1 MPRNIYGATKVA
13 AEHLCELNAFEN
25 GLPCIV
31 LRTSRFFPEPDDRKE
46 TRNAYE
52 AMNVKVNEFLYRR
65 VDIEDAVLAVD
76 KAIERARSIGFGRYV
91 ISAKTPFGPQDVGR
105 LTVDAPGVVQGLFP
119 DFADIYGDLGWR
131 MFPTIGRVYD
141 NNRARSDLGWAPR
154 YDFRRALD
162 CLKDGHDPRSDLA
175 LQIGIRGYRSPE
187 LPATRPSDR

>member
-1 MPRNIYGATKVA
+1 M
-13 AEHLCELNAFEN
+13 
-25 GLPCIV
+25 
-31 LRTSRFFPEPDDRKE
+31 
-46 TRNAYE
+46 
-52 AMNVKVNEFLYRR
+52 
-65 VDIEDAVLAVD
+65 
-76 KAIERARSIGFGRYV
+76 
-91 ISAKTPFGPQDVGR
+91 GR

-141 NNRARSDLGWAPR
+141 NNAPGSDLGWAPR

-175 LQIGIRGYRSPE
+175 RLQIGIRGYRSPE